1 MSKRAEGKI
10 VDLNQRLEKETPKK
24 VKTGSSKSRFFWRR
38 VVVGIFLAYSVIV
51 VGSFVHQTVK
61 MNQLEKEISSVQ
73 NKIKAVEMSNTKL
86 KEEIKL
92 LQTDEYIERR
102 AREELNLVKPGEKV
116 VIPAVG
122 KKKH

>member
-122 KKKH
+122 KKKQ

>member
-1 MSKRAEGKI
+1 MSKRAERKI

-122 KKKH
+122 KKKQ